1 MEDWEKDA
9 LLTKVV
15 DHAIGIVAAVAVLL
29 FVLRY
34 AATQTGGR
42 HYDAWSQAREDYRRN
57 GAKGGAR

>member
-9 LLTKVV
+9 LLAKVV
-15 DHAIGIVAAVAVLL
+15 DHAIGIVSAVVVLF

-42 HYDAWSQAREDYRRN
+42 HYDAWSQVCENYRRN

>member
-15 DHAIGIVAAVAVLL
+15 DHAIGIVVAVVVLF

-42 HYDAWSQAREDYRRN
+42 HYDAWSQVCEDYRRN